1 MQEFEKRCEKMLGRV
16 FAAEQRKRC
25 ADLAGRAVDGR
36 NENQQQEGLP
46 ERTGR
51 PARTRRPDQL
61 PDHFIGRGILIV
73 TLPVKM
79 REQLANGRKWG
90 QDFARCCPTL
100 VLFHVLFVIEVIEE
114 PLFQAAD
121 QAIAVA
127 SGHHDDALAPRAV
140 R

>member
-1 MQEFEKRCEKMLGRV
+1 MQEFKKRCEKMLGRV
-16 FAAEQRKRC
+16 FAAERRKRG
-25 ADLAGRAVDGR
+25 ADLAGCAVDGR

-46 ERTGR
+46 QRTGR
-51 PARTRRPDQL
+51 PARTRPDQL
-61 PDHFIGRGILIV
+61 SDHFIGRGILSV

-79 REQLANGRKWG
+79 CEQLANGRKWG

-100 VLFHVLFVIEVIEE
+100 VLFHALFVIEVIEE
-114 PLFQAAD
+114 ALFQAAD

-127 SGHHDDALAPRAV
+127 SGHHDDALAPRSV